1 MPKQAVAHGMFGAQL
16 TPRYSKTLRM
26 YSVSFDAIRSNA
38 EGKEI
43 DMWCVYVKAAELKE
57 NVSKYNNYGRQCFI
71 VFLG

>member
-16 TPRYSKTLRM
+16 TPGYSKTLWM

-43 DMWCVYVKAAELKE
+43 DMWYLYVKAIK
-57 NVSKYNNYGRQCFI
+57 S
-71 VFLG
+71 